1 MRLFWLRRIVLIL
14 LPIVFAGS
22 VGYKLGERQVEIL
35 WSRGRPEIRT
45 EYTSATAADLSL
57 FWRVWDEV
65 RKKYVDKNK
74 LEASRMV
81 YGAIAGMVAA
91 IGDPYTVFL
100 PPEKNR
106 EVKEELNGR
115 FEGIGAQ
122 LGIKDKKV
130 VVMSPLPG
138 SPAERAG
145 LKAGDNILKVD
156 GQETAGWTLQETVA
170 KIRGPKGTVVNLEIL
185 HPGGMKPVALAVRR
199 EAIILKSVA
208 WHPEKEAVYLR
219 LGRFGDQT
227 NVQWD
232 QAVAEVD
239 GFLAT
244 SSGKTKGVVLDVR
257 NNAGGFLTGAVY
269 VASEFLSSG
278 VVVKQ
283 EDYEGVTQTY
293 SVNRR
298 GKLLSV
304 PLVVL
309 VNKGT
314 ASSAEILAGSLAAAG
329 RGQLVG
335 EQTFGK
341 GSVQETQDL
350 PDGAGL
356 HVTTAKWL
364 LANNLWINGTGL
376 TPEVIIEDDEK
387 TEKDEQLEKAIEVLG
402 KYEQEK

>member
-1 MRLFWLRRIVLIL
+1 
-14 LPIVFAGS
+14 
-22 VGYKLGERQVEIL
+22 
-35 WSRGRPEIRT
+35 
-45 EYTSATAADLSL
+45 
-57 FWRVWDEV
+57 
-65 RKKYVDKNK
+65 
-74 LEASRMV
+74 
-81 YGAIAGMVAA
+81 
-91 IGDPYTVFL
+91 
-100 PPEKNR
+100 
-106 EVKEELNGR
+106 
-115 FEGIGAQ
+115 
-122 LGIKDKKV
+122 
-130 VVMSPLPG
+130 MSPLPG